1 MLVRALI
8 TGVSIVE
15 IAVGFS
21 MGGSPLI
28 HPGSGA
34 GDIMIF
40 IGAVLLG
47 GFWSL
52 AWCNW
57 YSATT
62 VRQLQADEGREG
74 NGVADRPQVVG
85 S

>member
-1 MLVRALI
+1 MLVRVLV
-8 TGVSIVE
+8 TGFSLAE

-21 MGGSPLI
+21 MGGSPLV
-28 HPGSGA
+28 HPGSGV
-34 GDIMIF
+34 GDIVMF
-40 IGAVLLG
+40 IGVVVLC

-62 VRQLQADEGREG
+62 VRQLQADEGREE
-74 NGVADRPQVVG
+74 NGVADRPLIVG